1 MKSLITTTMMPLTC
15 WMKLNFRKRVVK
27 MAKVFLI
34 PKCNLVVLSLPC
46 SMGKI
51 DKEEKEKIK
60 SELKEATGMD
70 RALVVEG
77 SFKYIP

>member
-1 MKSLITTTMMPLTC
+1 
-15 WMKLNFRKRVVK
+15 

-46 SMGKI
+46 SIGKI
-51 DKEEKEKIK
+51 DKEEKERIK
-60 SELKEATGMD
+60 SELKESTGMH

-77 SFKYIP
+77 NFEYIP

>member
-1 MKSLITTTMMPLTC
+1 
-15 WMKLNFRKRVVK
+15 

-46 SMGKI
+46 SIGKI
-51 DKEEKEKIK
+51 NKEEKEKIK
-60 SELKEATGMD
+60 SELKESTGMD

-77 SFKYIP
+77 KFEYIP

>member
-1 MKSLITTTMMPLTC
+1 MS
-15 WMKLNFRKRVVK
+15 
-27 MAKVFLI
+27 KVFLI

-51 DKEEKEKIK
+51 DKEEKERIK

-70 RALVVEG
+70 LALVVEG
-77 SFKYIP
+77 SFKYIS

>member
-1 MKSLITTTMMPLTC
+1 
-15 WMKLNFRKRVVK
+15 

-51 DKEEKEKIK
+51 DKEEKERIK

>member
-1 MKSLITTTMMPLTC
+1 
-15 WMKLNFRKRVVK
+15 MKLNFRKRVVI

-46 SMGKI
+46 SIGKI
-51 DKEEKEKIK
+51 DKEEKERIK
-60 SELKEATGMD
+60 SELKESTGMH

-77 SFKYIP
+77 NFEYIP